1 MAPLFLEF
9 AADRGEVATDAPELR
24 ASDRA
29 SLDAFREGAID
40 GRKTARDSLHF
51 RMGSRPGFLSRLRH
65 GRGKWEHAPSA
76 VGGLRL
82 TARPTRAQRPGSR
95 SRSHEMGGRA
105 PHGVR

>member
-40 GRKTARDSLHF
+40 GRETARDSLHF
-51 RMGSRPGFLSRLRH
+51 RMGSSGRCNLRVPAPPCTRQVETRPQRRGRPSSHRTCNSRVTAWIR
-65 GRGKWEHAPSA
+65 KS
-76 VGGLRL
+76 L
-82 TARPTRAQRPGSR
+82 T
-95 SRSHEMGGRA
+95 
-105 PHGVR
+105 